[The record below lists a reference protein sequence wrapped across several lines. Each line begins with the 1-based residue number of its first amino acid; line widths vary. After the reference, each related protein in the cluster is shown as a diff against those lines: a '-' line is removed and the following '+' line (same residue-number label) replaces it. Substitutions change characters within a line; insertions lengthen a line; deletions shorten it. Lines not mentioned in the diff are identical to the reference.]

1 MMFAHLH
8 DNVAVPRATRVEEM
22 TAARP
27 TALGLPWPALLW
39 VTAAALIVGAV
50 YALSPMT
57 VWFGLAMALLLT
69 CAGSGL
75 PDRERRWVLSLLAVA
90 LILRVLV
97 IAGFFLL
104 ADHGHYSFSTFFG
117 DESLAIRRSLLM
129 RNTWLGIPIPPD
141 HFFFAFDR
149 GYGWTG
155 YHYVLAYLQ
164 VLLGPAPY
172 GVHLFNAGLFLAGA
186 VALHRLVRR
195 AYGPLP
201 ALGGL
206 LVLLFLPSL
215 FLWSISALKES
226 LYFFLMAMALIGTVG
241 AVRAENWSKRLLA
254 IAVSVGAIG
263 AVSTIRSG
271 AFVAVVFGIVSGFV
285 ARFVT
290 LRVWFF
296 MAFLIFSSIV
306 GGYLVTR
313 SDIQDQMMGQLRRAA
328 IIHLG
333 NVRTPGHAYKLL
345 DQRYHSEQYTIS
357 SPLST
362 DSITMSTREGLRFVV
377 RALISFVAVPL
388 PWNIA
393 SSPMLAFLPQQITW
407 YALVVLAAAGFLAG
421 LRRDALVTL
430 ILAGYI
436 FAGAGVVAL
445 NSGNVGS
452 LVRLRDTVV
461 PFVVWLSALG
471 TVSLLLRLTSRCGV
485 VAPEG
490 GGGRGREI
498 GEQVGGVHYASDR

>member
-1 MMFAHLH
+1 MFANQHG
-8 DNVAVPRATRVEEM
+8 NVAVRREMRVERM
-22 TAARP
+22 RGARP

-39 VTAAALIVGAV
+39 ATVVAVIAGIV
-50 YALSPMT
+50 YAMSPMT
-57 VWFGLAMALLLT
+57 VWFGLAMALLSM

-104 ADHGHYSFSTFFG
+104 ADHDYDFPTFFG
-117 DESLAIRRSLLM
+117 DEILAIRRSLSM

-141 HFFFAFDR
+141 HFSFAFER

-155 YHYVLAYLQ
+155 YHYILAYLQ
-164 VLLGPAPY
+164 VLLGPVPY

-186 VALHRLVRR
+186 VVLHRMVRR

-201 ALGGL
+201 TLGGL
-206 LVLLFLPSL
+206 FVLLFLPSL
-215 FLWSISALKES
+215 FVWSISALKES
-226 LYFFLMAMALIGTVG
+226 LYFFLMAMALVGTVK
-241 AVRAENWSKRLLA
+241 AVRAVNWSKRILA

-263 AVSTIRSG
+263 AVSTVRSG
-271 AFVAVVFGIVSGFV
+271 AFVVVVFAIVSGFV
-285 ARFVT
+285 ARCVT
-290 LRVWFF
+290 LRVWLFIT
-296 MAFLIFSSIV
+296 FLIFSSIV
-306 GGYLVTR
+306 GRYLATR
-313 SDIQDQMMGQLRRAA
+313 SDIQDQMMGQLRRTA

-345 DQRYHSEQYTIS
+345 DQQYYSEMYSKGPS
-357 SPLST
+357 SF
-362 DSITMSTREGLRFVV
+362 DSMPMSSRENLRFVV

-393 SSPMLAFLPQQITW
+393 STSMLAFLPQQTVW
-407 YALVVLAAAGFLAG
+407 YALVALAAAGFVAG

-436 FAGAGVVAL
+436 FAGAGVIAL

-498 GEQVGGVHYASDR
+498 GEQ

>member
-1 MMFAHLH
+1 MTG
-8 DNVAVPRATRVEEM
+8 PR
-22 TAARP
+22 P
-27 TALGLPWPALLW
+27 IALGLPWPAPLW
-39 VTAAALIVGAV
+39 ATAAALIVGAV
-50 YALSPMT
+50 YALSPIT

-97 IAGFFLL
+97 IAGLFLL
-104 ADHGHYSFSTFFG
+104 ADRDYDFPTFFG
-117 DESLAIRRSLLM
+117 DEILAIRRSLSM

-141 HFFFAFDR
+141 HFSFAFDR

-155 YHYVLAYLQ
+155 YHYILAYLQ
-164 VLLGPAPY
+164 VLLGPVPY

-186 VALHRLVRR
+186 VALHRMVRR
-195 AYGPLP
+195 TYGPLP

-226 LYFFLMAMALIGTVG
+226 LYFFLMAMALVGTVK
-241 AVRAENWSKRLLA
+241 AVRAVNWSRRILA

-263 AVSTIRSG
+263 AISTIRSG
-271 AFVAVVFGIVSGFV
+271 AFVIVVFAIVSGFV
-285 ARFVT
+285 ARFIT
-290 LRVWFF
+290 LRVWLF

-306 GGYLVTR
+306 GRYLVTQ
-313 SDIQDQMMGQLRRAA
+313 SDIQDRMMGQLRRAA

-333 NVRTPGHAYKLL
+333 NVRTPGYAYKLL
-345 DQRYHSEQYTIS
+345 DQRYHSEQYSHGLVSI
-357 SPLST
+357 
-362 DSITMSTREGLRFVV
+362 DSITMSTREALRFVV

-388 PWNIA
+388 PWHTA
-393 SSPMLAFLPQQITW
+393 SSSMLVFLPQQIVW
-407 YALVVLAAAGFLAG
+407 YALVVLAGAGFLAG

-436 FAGAGVVAL
+436 FAGAGVIAL

-471 TVSLLLRLTSRCGV
+471 TVSLLLRLTSPCGV
-485 VAPEG
+485 GPPEG

-498 GEQVGGVHYASDR
+498 GEQ